1 MTHDPDDAS
10 WGSGGDDLGQ
20 GDQRPWLP
28 PPPDPQDPYP
38 AQAYGYG
45 GLPLPAQTSGKATAI
60 MVLGIVGLVMACFYG
75 IGLILAIVA
84 LVMAP
89 GARREIE
96 SSGGR
101 LVGAGQIKAGVICS
115 WVTVGLVLAAVA
127 LGIGLAVLAPVHP
140 SG

>member
-1 MTHDPDDAS
+1 MTHDPDNNAS
-10 WGSGGDDLGQ
+10 SGSGGDEIGQ
-20 GDQRPWLP
+20 GDRRPWP
-28 PPPDPQDPYP
+28 PSPGPQDPYP

-127 LGIGLAVLAPVHP
+127 LGIGLAALAPVNP
-140 SG
+140 SA